1 MADDVIKW
9 PPLDAVYNDEFGAV
23 DPAIYDVAGEL
34 WPVAWR
40 FTQAKLGDAALAL
53 QLMIKA
59 VTIVSRR
66 QAEMQGGIEN
76 PIAFLRRTFE
86 RLVLGELQKR
96 NRRRE
101 LEDERLM
108 ELLPHAEDTAQN
120 LDNKILIE
128 QLYLHMDE
136 WMKKAFELRV
146 LEYSFE
152 EMEAVFGMKANLI
165 RSKYSKELKRL
176 RRQIDV
182 ESREA
187 EHRARRQSS
196 H

>member
-1 MADDVIKW
+1 MADDAINW
-9 PPLDAVYNDEFGAV
+9 PPLDAVYNDEFGIV
-23 DPAIYDVAGEL
+23 DAAIYDVAGEL
-34 WPVAWR
+34 WPMAWR
-40 FTQAKLGDAALAL
+40 FTQAKLGDAASAL

-66 QAEMQGGIEN
+66 QAELQGGIEN
-76 PIAFLRRTFE
+76 PAAFLRRTFE
-86 RLVLGELQKR
+86 RLVFSELQKR

-101 LEDERLM
+101 LEDKRQM
-108 ELLPHAEDTAQN
+108 ELLPHADDTAQN
-120 LDNKILIE
+120 LDHKILIE
-128 QLYLHMDE
+128 QLYSHMDE

-152 EMEAVFGMKANLI
+152 EMEEEFGMKANLI

-176 RRQIDV
+176 RQQIEE

-187 EHRARRQSS
+187 EHRARR
-196 H
+196 